1 MAAKTRQ
8 NIDRNF
14 LLYLIYVS
22 IEVLSQW
29 NYEQTILTVIMKMV
43 INNAENTVVN
53 NLLLLST
60 ETETPLI
67 DIFIMSSL
75 RQQSMLLN
83 FSINFWKHLIDT
95 SSEWVP
101 NCHGKDCREIF
112 RLCVANTCDD

>member
-22 IEVLSQW
+22 IDVLPQW
-29 NYEQTILTVIMKMV
+29 HYEQTILTVIMKIV
-43 INNAENTVVN
+43 VNNAENTVVN
-53 NLLLLST
+53 NWLLLST

-67 DIFIMSSL
+67 DIFIISSL

-83 FSINFWKHLIDT
+83 YSINFWKHLIDKST
-95 SSEWVP
+95 EWVS
-101 NCHGKDCREIF
+101 NRQGNDCR
-112 RLCVANTCDD
+112 